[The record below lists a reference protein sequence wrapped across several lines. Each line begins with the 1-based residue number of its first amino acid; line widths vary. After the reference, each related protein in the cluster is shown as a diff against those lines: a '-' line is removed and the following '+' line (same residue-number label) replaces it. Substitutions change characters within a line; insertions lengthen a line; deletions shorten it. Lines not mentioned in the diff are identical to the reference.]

1 MEATIGY
8 VAVAGASLWTTCQGS
23 GPAVVLCHGGPGL
36 WDYLAP
42 VAALIDDLA
51 TVYRYDQRAC
61 GRSTGG
67 PPYDVATA
75 VADLDALR
83 AHWGLADWI
92 VAGHSWG
99 ATLALA
105 YCLRHPARARG
116 LIYLSGTGIDPAWHA
131 DYKANQAAR
140 LGQEGQRRLAELK
153 TRLARAKGAEWAA
166 LDREYCALSWAT
178 DFADQSRARDLAR
191 RLFVADLHPNYEVNR
206 LLWAD
211 ARRVVETD
219 TFTARLPGLRM
230 PTLIIHGEADPR
242 PLWAAR
248 RLAGLIPGAQLQ
260 TIPDAGHLPWL
271 ERPARI
277 AAPLRRFL
285 TDP

>member
-1 MEATIGY
+1 MEATVEH
-8 VAVAGASLWTTCQGS
+8 VAVAGASLWTACQGS

-67 PPYDVATA
+67 PPHDVATA
-75 VADLDALR
+75 IADLDALR
-83 AHWGLADWI
+83 EHWRLTDWI

-116 LIYLSGTGIDPAWHA
+116 LVYLSGTGIGPAWHA

-140 LGQEGQRRLAELK
+140 LGQTGQRRLAELK
-153 TRLARAKGAEWAA
+153 ERLARAQGAEWAA

-178 DFADQSRARDLAR
+178 DFADQTRARDLAR

-206 LLWAD
+206 ALGAD
-211 ARRVVETD
+211 AGRVIEND
-219 TFTARLPGLRM
+219 TVTARLHSLWM

-248 RLAGLIPGAQLQ
+248 RLAGLIPHAQLQ
-260 TIPDAGHLPWL
+260 TIPAAGHLPWL
-271 ERPARI
+271 ERPDRV
-277 AAPLRRFL
+277 AALLRQFL
-285 TDP
+285 TDL

>member
-1 MEATIGY
+1 MEAT
-8 VAVAGASLWTTCQGS
+8 VEWVEVEGASLWTAGQGS

-36 WDYLAP
+36 WDYLGP
-42 VAALIDDLA
+42 VAAMINDLA
-51 TVYRYDQRAC
+51 TVFRYDQRAC
-61 GRSTGG
+61 GRSIGE

-83 AHWGLADWI
+83 AHWGLTGWI

-131 DYKANQAAR
+131 EYKANQAAR
-140 LGQEGQRRLAELK
+140 LGQAGQRRLAELK
-153 TRLARAKGAEWAA
+153 ERLARAQGAEWAA

-178 DFADQSRARDLAR
+178 DFADQSWARDLAR
-191 RLFVADLHPNYEVNR
+191 RLFVADLHPNYAVNR
-206 LLWAD
+206 LLGAD
-211 ARRVVETD
+211 ASRVIENEP
-219 TFTARLPGLRM
+219 FTARLPDLRM

-242 PLWAAR
+242 PL
-248 RLAGLIPGAQLQ
+248 
-260 TIPDAGHLPWL
+260 
-271 ERPARI
+271 
-277 AAPLRRFL
+277 
-285 TDP
+285 